1 MNDMPANLLKQARA
15 SEAQAALMGVSG
27 KGRKSIGFPVLITCM
42 PVILA
47 CALVV
52 SLREGLPDRTG
63 FVTKPSSHMLV
74 PARQAS
80 NDAEEG

>member
-1 MNDMPANLLKQARA
+1 MNDMPANLLNQARA
-15 SEAQAALMGVSG
+15 SEAQATLMGVSG

-47 CALVV
+47 CALVI
-52 SLREGLPDRTG
+52 SLREGLPDRSG

-74 PARQAS
+74 PAQQAS